1 MASNSG
7 RFTRLTPAE
16 CAIKAQ
22 SAIVAEAEV
31 VGVASDELVLMRKIK
46 GNTFQT
52 VLRAKLRPATEG
64 ATDGTSVL
72 LTAGM
77 DRVVLVF
84 ACIFMGAF
92 AAIAVAFLVAFFGVF
107 QSFQFSA
114 QDRRDW
120 LFLSTPLLALIAG
133 VGLVRLGRYVSRHD
147 APFLR
152 RLLEDALE
160 LKSTATT
167 ASRPPASR
175 NAVAPGHDIQSL

>member
-7 RFTRLTPAE
+7 RHTRLTPAE

-22 SAIVAEAEV
+22 SAIVAEEEV
-31 VGVASDELVLMRKIK
+31 VGVASDTLVLMRKIK

-52 VLRAKLRPATEG
+52 VLRAKLKPEA
-64 ATDGTSVL
+64 DGTTVR

-84 ACIFMGAF
+84 SCIFMVAF
-92 AAIAVAFLVAFFGVF
+92 AVIAVAFLVAFLRVF

-114 QDRRDW
+114 QDRKDW

-133 VGLVRLGRYVSRHD
+133 VALIRLGRHVSRHD

-152 RLLEDALE
+152 RLLEDALD
-160 LKSTATT
+160 LKSAATA
-167 ASRPPASR
+167 ASRPAASR
-175 NAVAPGHDIQSL
+175 NTAESDHDIHSL